1 MTALR
6 NNLYQETI
14 LDHNRRPRNFRRLED
29 ASHHAH
35 GHNPLCGD
43 QVDVYLQVRDGRVI
57 EIAFEGDGCAISTA
71 SASIMTELLQ
81 GRSLEEVHEL
91 SERFKQSLAGEAA
104 AAPLASDDLDVLA
117 GVRMFPARVKCATL
131 PWHTLLAALQER
143 VSASTE

>member
-1 MTALR
+1 MAALR
-6 NNLYQETI
+6 NLYQEII
-14 LDHNRRPRNFRRLED
+14 LDHNRQPRNFRRLED

-43 QVDVYLQVRDGRVI
+43 QVDVYLHVHDGRVT
-57 EIAFEGDGCAISTA
+57 EIAFEGDSCAISMA

-81 GRSLEEVHEL
+81 GRSLGEVHEL
-91 SERFKQSLAGEAA
+91 SDRFRQLLAGNAA
-104 AAPLASDDLDVLA
+104 RSSADSDDLEVLA

-143 VSASTE
+143 TSASTE

>member
-1 MTALR
+1 MAALR
-6 NNLYQETI
+6 NLYQEII
-14 LDHNRRPRNFRRLED
+14 LDHNRQPRNFRRLED

-43 QVDVYLQVRDGRVI
+43 QVDVYLHVRDGRVTD
-57 EIAFEGDGCAISTA
+57 IAFEGDSCAISMA

-81 GRSLEEVHEL
+81 GCSLEEVHEL
-91 SERFKQSLAGEAA
+91 SERFRQLLAGDTAGSSA
-104 AAPLASDDLDVLA
+104 DSDDLEVLA

-143 VSASTE
+143 TSASTE

>member
-1 MTALR
+1 MAALR
-6 NNLYQETI
+6 NLYQEII
-14 LDHNRRPRNFRRLED
+14 LDHNRQPRNFRRLED

-43 QVDVYLQVRDGRVI
+43 QVDVYLDVHDGRVT
-57 EIAFEGDGCAISTA
+57 EIAFEGDSCAISMA

-81 GRSLEEVHEL
+81 GRSLGEVHEL
-91 SERFKQSLAGEAA
+91 SDRFRQLLAGNAA
-104 AAPLASDDLDVLA
+104 RSSADSDDLEVLA

-143 VSASTE
+143 TSASTE